1 MTGLP
6 LHSTPSNCRVSF
18 LAIDRCCQDS
28 NISADLISAKDGHEV
43 ASREWD
49 VPKIFISHDTGK
61 DDCQSAKQEFGNVA
75 SNGTSFSP
83 EMETKPCQC

>member
-1 MTGLP
+1 MFLSWP
-6 LHSTPSNCRVSF
+6 L
-18 LAIDRCCQDS
+18 IDVASLDS

-49 VPKIFISHDTGK
+49 PAKIFISHETGK

-75 SNGTSFSP
+75 SNGISFSP

>member
-1 MTGLP
+1 MFLSWP
-6 LHSTPSNCRVSF
+6 LIDVSS
-18 LAIDRCCQDS
+18 LDS

-83 EMETKPCQC
+83 EMETKTLPVLEIH

>member
-49 VPKIFISHDTGK
+49 PAKIFISHETGK